1 MHYQVRKG
9 ETSGARFGE
18 TYRRGCTQAAAGNNV
33 AFALGLAQKAGKTA
47 SGDVAVRAALK
58 SGKVKVLVLA
68 QDAAPNSKK
77 EIYFLAEMAGV
88 QVIELL
94 TRNEL
99 GYAIGKGPRIAVAIT
114 DANFAN
120 MLLKK

>member
-1 MHYQVRKG
+1 M
-9 ETSGARFGE
+9 
-18 TYRRGCTQAAAGNNV
+18 AGNNV

-77 EIYFLAEMAGV
+77 GNLFPGRDGRRAGH
-88 QVIELL
+88 
-94 TRNEL
+94 
-99 GYAIGKGPRIAVAIT
+99 
-114 DANFAN
+114 
-120 MLLKK
+120 

>member
-1 MHYQVRKG
+1 M
-9 ETSGARFGE
+9 
-18 TYRRGCTQAAAGNNV
+18 AGNNV

-77 EIYFLAEMAGV
+77 
-88 QVIELL
+88 
-94 TRNEL
+94 
-99 GYAIGKGPRIAVAIT
+99 
-114 DANFAN
+114 
-120 MLLKK
+120 

>member
-1 MHYQVRKG
+1 M
-9 ETSGARFGE
+9 
-18 TYRRGCTQAAAGNNV
+18 AGNNV
-33 AFALGLAQKAGKTA
+33 AFALGLAKKAGKTA

>member
-1 MHYQVRKG
+1 M
-9 ETSGARFGE
+9 
-18 TYRRGCTQAAAGNNV
+18 AGNNV

-99 GYAIGKGPRIAVAIT
+99 GYERQRTENSCGYYRCELCQYAAEKIIKLNHSCLRS
-114 DANFAN
+114 
-120 MLLKK
+120 LRELRR

>member
-1 MHYQVRKG
+1 M
-9 ETSGARFGE
+9 
-18 TYRRGCTQAAAGNNV
+18 AGNNV
-33 AFALGLAQKAGKTA
+33 AFALGLAQKAGKTDY
-47 SGDVAVRAALK
+47 GDTAVSAALK
-58 SGKVKVLVLA
+58 SGNVKVLVLA
-68 QDAAPNSKK
+68 KDAAPNSKK

-99 GYAIGKGPRIAVAIT
+99 GYAIGKGPRIAVAVT

>member
-1 MHYQVRKG
+1 M
-9 ETSGARFGE
+9 
-18 TYRRGCTQAAAGNNV
+18 AGNNV

-88 QVIELL
+88 QAIERDKLV
-94 TRNEL
+94 
-99 GYAIGKGPRIAVAIT
+99 YAIGKGPRIAVAIT

>member
-1 MHYQVRKG
+1 M
-9 ETSGARFGE
+9 
-18 TYRRGCTQAAAGNNV
+18 AGNNV
-33 AFALGLAQKAGKTA
+33 AFALGLAQKAGKTS

-99 GYAIGKGPRIAVAIT
+99 GYAIGKGPRIAVAVT

>member
-1 MHYQVRKG
+1 M
-9 ETSGARFGE
+9 
-18 TYRRGCTQAAAGNNV
+18 AGNNV

-47 SGDVAVRAALK
+47 SGDTAVRAALK

-120 MLLKK
+120 MLLKNNDLNHSCLRSLRELRR

>member
-1 MHYQVRKG
+1 M
-9 ETSGARFGE
+9 
-18 TYRRGCTQAAAGNNV
+18 AGNNV

-58 SGKVKVLVLA
+58 SGKVK
-68 QDAAPNSKK
+68 KK
-77 EIYFLAEMAGV
+77 IFFLAEMAGV
-88 QVIELL
+88 QVIERL
-94 TRNEL
+94 TRDEL

>member
-1 MHYQVRKG
+1 M
-9 ETSGARFGE
+9 
-18 TYRRGCTQAAAGNNV
+18 AGNNV

-68 QDAAPNSKK
+68 QDAAHNSKK

-88 QVIELL
+88 QVIERL
-94 TRNEL
+94 TRDEL
-99 GYAIGKGPRIAVAIT
+99 GYAIGKGPRIAVAKNNKVKSQLS
-114 DANFAN
+114 AQLARASQMN
-120 MLLKK
+120 LLLIYLVWRWMNG

>member
-1 MHYQVRKG
+1 M
-9 ETSGARFGE
+9 
-18 TYRRGCTQAAAGNNV
+18 AGNNV

-88 QVIELL
+88 P
-94 TRNEL
+94 RNEL
-99 GYAIGKGPRIAVAIT
+99 GYAIGKGPRIAVAVT